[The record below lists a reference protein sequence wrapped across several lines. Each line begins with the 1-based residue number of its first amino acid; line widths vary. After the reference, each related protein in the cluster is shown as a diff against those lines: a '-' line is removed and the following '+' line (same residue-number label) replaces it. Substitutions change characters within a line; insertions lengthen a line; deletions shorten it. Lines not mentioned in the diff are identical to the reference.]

1 MRTALLILALLAAPA
16 FAGQTVWKW
25 VDDKGVTHYSD
36 QPVPGAQRVE
46 ISGGSRAD
54 SVNASPS
61 TPSSSTSSRSPAP
74 AVTSYRNFEIWK
86 PGDQETIANSG
97 GVVDVRLRYEPEL
110 QPGHSLYLYLDG
122 RLVQDFPPTAM
133 EYSLRD
139 VPRGLHSLIAVIQDG
154 RGTRIQESPTVRFT
168 VRQESVAQP
177 PVGPAHAAH
186 VAAAAT
192 QAGGR
197 AVEAQLAEM
206 LARIQRLEA
215 ITQKQPGQSPAAD
228 ARFMGAGNLSQSS
241 PMPV

>member
-1 MRTALLILALLAAPA
+1 LILALLAAPA

-36 QPVPGAQRVE
+36 QPIPGAQRVE

-61 TPSSSTSSRSPAP
+61 TSTSSRSPAP
-74 AVTSYRNFEIWK
+74 AVTSYQNFEIWK

-97 GVVDVRLRYEPEL
+97 GVVDVRLRYEPQL

-177 PVGPAHAAH
+177 PVGPAL
-186 VAAAAT
+186 
-192 QAGGR
+192 R
-197 AVEAQLAEM
+197 P
-206 LARIQRLEA
+206 
-215 ITQKQPGQSPAAD
+215 QPKPRGQE
-228 ARFMGAGNLSQSS
+228 AGNKLRTRQPSYAALNGAH
-241 PMPV
+241 PAINPRTNKPVRP